1 MPQSEI
7 SNRLDLAILFEFRL
21 VTLTEFARIK
31 TSLRSTDPEIMMKRR
46 SFLTY
51 FSLSWLTACF
61 PVVLA
66 ACAPK
71 VTTQPGSSVDSVNKD
86 TVKPALKK
94 TADGFTIVGSVA
106 ELEKAGYLQTKE
118 VAVSK
123 DPTNPKQL
131 IAINPKCTHLGC
143 DVKWIPGEKKYDCP
157 CHDSEFAADGK
168 VLKGPVTKDLA
179 IYPIKIVGTQVL
191 VKI

>member
-1 MPQSEI
+1 
-7 SNRLDLAILFEFRL
+7 
-21 VTLTEFARIK
+21 
-31 TSLRSTDPEIMMKRR
+31 MMKRR

-61 PVVLA
+61 PVILA

-71 VTTQPGSSVDSVNKD
+71 DSIQAASSVDSENKGP
-86 TVKPALKK
+86 VKPALKK

-106 ELEKAGYLQTKE
+106 ELTKAGYVQTKG

-131 IAINPKCTHLGC
+131 LAVNPKCTHDGC
-143 DVKWIPGEKKYDCP
+143 DVKWLAGEKKYECP
-157 CHDSEFAADGK
+157 CHGAEFAPNGK
-168 VLKGPVTKDLA
+168 VLKGPATKDLA
-179 IYPIKIVGTQVL
+179 TYPTKIVGTQVL

>member
-1 MPQSEI
+1 MI
-7 SNRLDLAILFEFRL
+7 
-21 VTLTEFARIK
+21 
-31 TSLRSTDPEIMMKRR
+31 KRR

-51 FSLSWLTACF
+51 FSLGWLTTCF

-71 VTTQPGSSVDSVNKD
+71 FTTQSMADASATDDQN

-94 TADGFTIVGSVA
+94 TADGFTIIGSVA
-106 ELEKAGYLQTKE
+106 ELEKVGYLQTKAA
-118 VAVSK
+118 AVSK
-123 DPTNPKQL
+123 DPTNPKKL
-131 IAINPKCTHLGC
+131 IAVNPKCTHLGC
-143 DVKWIPGEKKYDCP
+143 DVKWIPEEKKYDCP

-168 VLKGPVTKDLA
+168 LLKGPATTNLA
-179 IYPIKIVGTQVL
+179 TYPAKIVGTQVL

>member
-1 MPQSEI
+1 MI
-7 SNRLDLAILFEFRL
+7 
-21 VTLTEFARIK
+21 
-31 TSLRSTDPEIMMKRR
+31 KRR

-71 VTTQPGSSVDSVNKD
+71 ASTQAASNIDSENKD
-86 TVKPALKK
+86 TAKSALKK

-106 ELEKAGYLQTKE
+106 ELEKAGYIQTKE

-123 DPTNPKQL
+123 DPTNLKQL
-131 IAINPKCTHLGC
+131 LAVNPKCTHEGC
-143 DVKWIPGEKKYDCP
+143 DVKWMAGEKKYECP
-157 CHDSEFAADGK
+157 CHSAEFAADGK
-168 VLKGPVTKDLA
+168 VLKGPAKKNLA
-179 IYPIKIVGTQVL
+179 TYSAKVVGTQIL

>member
-1 MPQSEI
+1 MI
-7 SNRLDLAILFEFRL
+7 
-21 VTLTEFARIK
+21 
-31 TSLRSTDPEIMMKRR
+31 KRR

-51 FSLSWLTACF
+51 FSLGWLTTCF

-71 VTTQPGSSVDSVNKD
+71 SDSQSMADASAPDDKS

-94 TADGFTIVGSVA
+94 TADGFTIIGSVA
-106 ELEKAGYLQTKE
+106 ELEKAGYLQTKA

-123 DPTNPKQL
+123 DPTNPKKL
-131 IAINPKCTHLGC
+131 IAVNPKCTHLGC
-143 DVKWIPGEKKYDCP
+143 DVKWIPEQKKYDCP

-168 VLKGPVTKDLA
+168 VLKGPATTNLA
-179 IYPIKIVGTQVL
+179 TYPAKIVGSQIL

>member
-1 MPQSEI
+1 M
-7 SNRLDLAILFEFRL
+7 L
-21 VTLTEFARIK
+21 
-31 TSLRSTDPEIMMKRR
+31 KRR

-51 FSLSWLTACF
+51 FSLGWLTTCF

-71 VTTQPGSSVDSVNKD
+71 DSTQSTTSADDPAIDDKG
-86 TVKPALKK
+86 TAKPVSKK
-94 TADGFTIVGSVA
+94 TADGFKVVGSVA
-106 ELEKAGYLQTKE
+106 ELEKSGYIQTKE

-131 IAINPKCTHLGC
+131 LAVNPKCTHEGC
-143 DVKWIPGEKKYDCP
+143 DVKWMAGEKKYECP
-157 CHDSEFAADGK
+157 CHSAEFAADGK
-168 VLKGPVTKDLA
+168 VLKGPAKKNLA
-179 IYPIKIVGTQVL
+179 TYSAKVVGTQIL

>member
-1 MPQSEI
+1 MI
-7 SNRLDLAILFEFRL
+7 
-21 VTLTEFARIK
+21 
-31 TSLRSTDPEIMMKRR
+31 KRR

-51 FSLSWLTACF
+51 FSLSWLAVCF

-71 VTTQPGSSVDSVNKD
+71 ASTQLASSIDSEDKD
-86 TVKPALKK
+86 NVKPALKK

-106 ELEKAGYLQTKE
+106 ELEKAGYLQIKE
-118 VAVSK
+118 VAVAK
-123 DPTNPKQL
+123 DPTNPKKL

-157 CHDSEFAADGK
+157 CHDSEFSANGK
-168 VLKGPVTKDLA
+168 VLKGPATKDLA
-179 IYPIKIVGTQVL
+179 TYSAKIVGTQVL